1 MLDFNDTKT
10 AFARKSDGE
19 MRNALMLFRMMKRPG
34 LVKAGKRACGAAARL
49 HLPVGWIVKPTLYRQ
64 FVGGETL
71 EECGPT
77 VDGLE
82 RAGVKAAPDYSAE
95 SEQTPVGIEA
105 VFAETERSIE
115 YAARNK
121 NVAYAV
127 FKPST
132 LTTDTLLAK
141 ASEHPETLTAAE
153 RTGFDAF
160 AARFDALCALAHR
173 HGVRIL
179 VDAEDVRFQDAVDRL
194 TEEAMHRYNGGR
206 AIVFATLQMYRCDRL
221 PYLRRLYEDVRQAD
235 CVAGVKFVRGAYMEG
250 GTLPLAK
257 GGLDYARQYDY
268 AENPSNSSLNQPW
281 NGFLSLRKTAARV
294 LACNQEGNA
303 KDQVPSGLPEGAMV
317 NISSNKDYY
326 ETTNKGVRK
335 YVVGNGT
342 HEEADGNYSITE
354 NDDHLLASIPL
365 YTRAKQMHIKTGY
378 TGNNPYV
385 AYQRHAKVKI
395 TATVK
400 VYRHRTYT

>member
-82 RAGVKAAPDYSAE
+82 RAGVKAALDYSAE

-121 NVAYAV
+121 NVAYEG

-132 LTTDTLLAK
+132 LTKDTLLAK
-141 ASEHPETLTAAE
+141 ASEHRRRSVPDSMHSPRVSMRSALWLTGMGCGYSSMPKMSGS
-153 RTGFDAF
+153 RMRWTG
-160 AARFDALCALAHR
+160 
-173 HGVRIL
+173 
-179 VDAEDVRFQDAVDRL
+179 
-194 TEEAMHRYNGGR
+194 
-206 AIVFATLQMYRCDRL
+206 
-221 PYLRRLYEDVRQAD
+221 
-235 CVAGVKFVRGAYMEG
+235 
-250 GTLPLAK
+250 
-257 GGLDYARQYDY
+257 
-268 AENPSNSSLNQPW
+268 
-281 NGFLSLRKTAARV
+281 
-294 LACNQEGNA
+294 
-303 KDQVPSGLPEGAMV
+303 
-317 NISSNKDYY
+317 
-326 ETTNKGVRK
+326 
-335 YVVGNGT
+335 
-342 HEEADGNYSITE
+342 
-354 NDDHLLASIPL
+354 
-365 YTRAKQMHIKTGY
+365 
-378 TGNNPYV
+378 
-385 AYQRHAKVKI
+385 
-395 TATVK
+395 
-400 VYRHRTYT
+400 

>member
-49 HLPVGWIVKPTLYRQ
+49 HLPMGWIVKPTLYRQ

-82 RAGVKAAPDYSAE
+82 RAGVKAALDYSAE

-194 TEEAMHRYNGGR
+194 TEEA
-206 AIVFATLQMYRCDRL
+206 
-221 PYLRRLYEDVRQAD
+221 
-235 CVAGVKFVRGAYMEG
+235 
-250 GTLPLAK
+250 
-257 GGLDYARQYDY
+257 
-268 AENPSNSSLNQPW
+268 
-281 NGFLSLRKTAARV
+281 LSL
-294 LACNQEGNA
+294 
-303 KDQVPSGLPEGAMV
+303 
-317 NISSNKDYY
+317 I
-326 ETTNKGVRK
+326 
-335 YVVGNGT
+335 
-342 HEEADGNYSITE
+342 
-354 NDDHLLASIPL
+354 
-365 YTRAKQMHIKTGY
+365 HI
-378 TGNNPYV
+378 
-385 AYQRHAKVKI
+385 
-395 TATVK
+395 
-400 VYRHRTYT
+400 

>member
-1 MLDFNDTKT
+1 
-10 AFARKSDGE
+10 

-49 HLPVGWIVKPTLYRQ
+49 HLPMGWIVKPTLYRQ

-82 RAGVKAAPDYSAE
+82 RAGVKAALDYSAE

-153 RTGFDAF
+153 RTDSMHSP
-160 AARFDALCALAHR
+160 RVSMRSALW
-173 HGVRIL
+173 
-179 VDAEDVRFQDAVDRL
+179 L
-194 TEEAMHRYNGGR
+194 TGMGCGY
-206 AIVFATLQMYRCDRL
+206 
-221 PYLRRLYEDVRQAD
+221 
-235 CVAGVKFVRGAYMEG
+235 
-250 GTLPLAK
+250 
-257 GGLDYARQYDY
+257 
-268 AENPSNSSLNQPW
+268 SSMP
-281 NGFLSLRKTAARV
+281 KM
-294 LACNQEGNA
+294 
-303 KDQVPSGLPEGAMV
+303 SGSRM
-317 NISSNKDYY
+317 
-326 ETTNKGVRK
+326 RW
-335 YVVGNGT
+335 
-342 HEEADGNYSITE
+342 
-354 NDDHLLASIPL
+354 
-365 YTRAKQMHIKTGY
+365 TG
-378 TGNNPYV
+378 
-385 AYQRHAKVKI
+385 
-395 TATVK
+395 
-400 VYRHRTYT
+400 